1 MLLAFLLLGT
11 TATFNGVYFPKS
23 VNAVDL
29 TFAGT
34 LNLSNDPAASE
45 LPRLSTAG
53 SNVYAVWLNNTSGNP
68 DILFRASNNDGTSF
82 GPVINLS
89 STANG
94 FSSSPQIAGAGSNVY
109 VVWQDNSTGNDEIFF
124 RTSSNNGA
132 SFGATINLSNDSKDS
147 TIPQIAASGSN
158 VYAAWQNEMAGPSG
172 STDILFRAST
182 NNGATFNP
190 PIASSPLNLSGDK
203 ASTIPE
209 IAAAGNN
216 VYVAWQD
223 LNSGRND
230 IFLKASINNGG
241 SFGSTVNLSNNPA
254 SPATTSFQHRILSI
268 GTNVYV
274 VWTND
279 IFTTG
284 DDDVIFRA
292 STNSATSFFGLV
304 NLSINGLSVSPQV
317 AASGSN
323 AYVVWEDHS
332 LGGVSKVSYRSSSN
346 NGGVFTGTVSLSGS
360 TGFSTNPQL
369 SARTNSVHVVWQD
382 STGTDDVFFRSSDD
396 NGASFGGTANL
407 SSNSGFSTSPVVAAG
422 VNAYVAWQDDSPP
435 ATPLN
440 DDILFKAGSGKA
452 SFRLNA
458 LLSGW
463 NSSLPAGT
471 PTACSPTGTL
481 QCNPTI
487 TALNGRAFTAL
498 AIWKDSPLHVLAIY
512 TKNFLA
518 GSVSPSDPCSS
529 SNTNG
534 CLASSA
540 QVSSS
545 ETTSSLV
552 FTPSLLLDDFT
563 GPGAYEYYCQYHPG
577 SMHGRLKV
585 IKNPDLNSDQIV
597 DILDIARM
605 AVAFESTPVS
615 PNWNIAADIDNT
627 GRVDIIDIATAA
639 TYFGLQV

>member
-11 TATFNGVYFPKS
+11 TATFQEVYFPKS

-45 LPRLSTAG
+45 LPRLATAG
-53 SNVYAVWLNNTSGNP
+53 SNVYVVWLNNTSGNP

-89 STANG
+89 NALLNG
-94 FSSSPQIAGAGSNVY
+94 FSSSPQIAAAGSNVY
-109 VVWQDNSTGNDEIFF
+109 VVWEDNSTGNEDVF
-124 RTSSNNGA
+124 
-132 SFGATINLSNDSKDS
+132 
-147 TIPQIAASGSN
+147 
-158 VYAAWQNEMAGPSG
+158 
-172 STDILFRAST
+172 FRAST
-182 NNGATFNP
+182 NNGAGFGT
-190 PIASSPLNLSGDK
+190 ITNLSSESRDSQFPQIAASGANVFVTWQNLVTGSCGAGCTPIDVFFRNSTNSGAGFFTVKNLSNDK
-203 ASTIPE
+203 VSTAPVIG
-209 IAAAGNN
+209 AAGNN
-216 VYVAWQD
+216 VFVAWQD
-223 LNSGRND
+223 TNGGKND
-230 IFLKASINNGG
+230 ILLKSTTNGFTTSQLSNLSQNLLTNPVTTSFQQEMVSLGSNVYAVWTTDSSTGADDIFFTVSTNNGG
-241 SFGSTVNLSNNPA
+241 IFANPVNLSNNG
-254 SPATTSFQHRILSI
+254 LSI
-268 GTNVYV
+268 
-274 VWTND
+274 
-279 IFTTG
+279 
-284 DDDVIFRA
+284 
-292 STNSATSFFGLV
+292 
-304 NLSINGLSVSPQV
+304 SPQV
-317 AASGSN
+317 AASGTN

-346 NGGVFTGTVSLSGS
+346 NGGIFTGTVSLSGS
-360 TGFSTNPQL
+360 TGFSTNPQM
-369 SARTNSVHVVWQD
+369 SASTNSVHVVWQD
-382 STGTDDVFFRSSDD
+382 STGTDDVFFRSSSD

-407 SSNSGFSTSPVVAAG
+407 SNNSGFSTSPAVAAG

-440 DDILFKAGSGKA
+440 DDILFKAGSAKA
-452 SFRLNA
+452 NFRLNA

-463 NSSLPAGT
+463 NSSLPAGI

-487 TALNGRAFTAL
+487 TVLNGRAFTAL

-518 GSVSPSDPCSS
+518 ASVSPSNICSP

-552 FTPSLLLDDFT
+552 FAPSLALDDFT

-605 AVAFESTPVS
+605 AVAFESTPGS